1 MKSNIVK
8 LFAACSLLFG
18 AASCNYLDVSDE
30 LAGGITEISEV
41 FDNVAKTRSWYG
53 QVYDN
58 VPDYSRMW
66 NTAGMGNIW
75 SFYADELCITTRYL
89 STVVQ
94 RMTGVTPKDIID
106 TRCIQEIKMLLCTTN
121 DSIQE
126 IAFRLNFPDQSF
138 CARYFKRN
146 TGMSPVEY
154 RKSRG
159 ISVI

>member
-1 MKSNIVK
+1 MLCASEYIYREKENSFRLKIFKNFLQNFLLEIYDKAKVRILNRNTSNTNRQEK
-8 LFAACSLLFG
+8 LFEKFIMLLLKN
-18 AASCNYLDVSDE
+18 SS
-30 LAGGITEISEV
+30 TRREV
-41 FDNVAKTRSWYG
+41 
-53 QVYDN
+53 Q
-58 VPDYSRMW
+58 
-66 NTAGMGNIW
+66 
-75 SFYADELCITTRYL
+75 FYADELCITTRYL

-94 RMTGVTPKDIID
+94 HMTGVTPKDIID

-138 CARYFKRN
+138 FARYFKRN